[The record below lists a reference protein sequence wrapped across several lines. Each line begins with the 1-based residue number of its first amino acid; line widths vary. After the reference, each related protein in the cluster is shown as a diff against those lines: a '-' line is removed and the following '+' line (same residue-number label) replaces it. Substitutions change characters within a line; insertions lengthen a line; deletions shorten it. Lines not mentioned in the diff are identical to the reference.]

1 MKRLSSTLLV
11 ALLLLVAAPRALAA
25 DTTSWTLQDAN
36 LSISLPS
43 DLAVV
48 TRDGIQ
54 AHPEVFEQFGL
65 DNEALQGI
73 LTSTQAFL
81 NGVAPDASSEYLVIV
96 VDPEPGAQRI
106 WNFSKLSDDLLTQ
119 ASAEILKEFEKVGH
133 TASLE
138 KIHRVGDIAYMVLA
152 GASADGSDHFRQYF
166 TTVNSRM
173 TSITMHS
180 YVGPITDEQAAAH
193 QAAVDSVSFLS
204 VESDP
209 NPDLDPSGLATT
221 VANLG
226 PILTG
231 VGVVIVVA
239 IIGGVVLLVRR
250 GKKKSAAAAAASG
263 YMPQPGQ
270 PMPGQPPVGYPPAQ
284 PGPAHQPPVPG
295 APTASSGPAAPAQ
308 QPPVPGTPPAPS
320 TPVPPSD
327 QPPTG

>member
-48 TRDGIQ
+48 TREGIQ

-106 WNFSKLSDDLLTQ
+106 WNFSNLSDDLLTQ

-138 KIHRVGDIAYMVLA
+138 KIHRVGDLAYMVLA

-231 VGVVIVVA
+231 VGVIVVVV

-250 GKKKSAAAAAASG
+250 GKKKSAAAAAAAGSA
-263 YMPQPGQ
+263 PQPGQ
-270 PMPGQPPVGYPPAQ
+270 PGPGQPPVGYPPAQ
-284 PGPAHQPPVPG
+284 PSPAPQPPAPG
-295 APTASSGPAAPAQ
+295 APPASSSPVPPAE
-308 QPPVPGTPPAPS
+308 PPVPGTPPAPAG
-320 TPVPPSD
+320 PVPPSD
-327 QPPTG
+327 QSPTG

>member
-48 TRDGIQ
+48 TREGIQ
-54 AHPEVFEQFGL
+54 ANPEVFEQFGL

-138 KIHRVGDIAYMVLA
+138 KIHRVGDLAYMVLA

-250 GKKKSAAAAAASG
+250 GKKKSAAAAAAAAG
-263 YMPQPGQ
+263 YAPQPGQ
-270 PMPGQPPVGYPPAQ
+270 PGPGQPPVGYPPAQ
-284 PGPAHQPPVPG
+284 PSPAPQPPAPG
-295 APTASSGPAAPAQ
+295 APPASSSPVPPAE
-308 QPPVPGTPPAPS
+308 PPVPGTPSAPAE
-320 TPVPPSD
+320 PVPPSD
-327 QPPTG
+327 QSPTG